1 MFDWAL
7 SLHHCMFVSLKQQV
21 ALLAR
26 RPDIIV
32 SDFASYAGFD
42 IADVIGVPCG
52 QHSTGQGAERQCR
65 AEWRCCAN

>member
-21 ALLAR
+21 PLLAR

-42 IADVIGVPCG
+42 IADVLGIPCG
-52 QHSTGQGAERQCR
+52 QKLNRTWRSRVERC
-65 AEWRCCAN
+65 